1 MSLDQSRIPF
11 AAACCLSALLLV
23 SAATIRAAQPE
34 ATPVLTPSFG
44 DTSFAV
50 SGVTPGGRVVFF
62 ATSIEFSG
70 TPAVAGEVRRAEVRT
85 DDDRDG
91 QVRLDLGTPLPL
103 RAIWGAVDL
112 TSGAAVIVPSP
123 GYDASRAQFGTEQ
136 LKNDSNGQ
144 LKKLE
149 WAAAAMNVLVVRP
162 GAGAWSLYARKHT
175 AADETAR
182 TNQPLRI
189 DFDSFTAVGDSPKPP
204 GAFKK
209 GDVLLVIDPRRMLY
223 TMLEVGK

>member
-1 MSLDQSRIPF
+1 MPSFQSKNLL
-11 AAACCLSALLLV
+11 AVTLSLSALLLV
-23 SAATIRAAQPE
+23 SAARVQAAQESVPLI
-34 ATPVLTPSFG
+34 LTPAFG
-44 DTSFAV
+44 ETSFSV
-50 SGVTPGGRVVFF
+50 KGVTPGGKVVFF

-70 TPAVAGEVRRAEVRT
+70 SPAVAGEVRRAEIRT

-91 QVRLDLGTPLPL
+91 QVRLDVGTALPR

-112 TSGAAVIVPSP
+112 ASGAAVVVPSP
-123 GYDASRAQFGTEQ
+123 GYDPLRANFGNEQ

-162 GAGAWSLYARKHT
+162 GAGAWALYAVKHT
-175 AADETAR
+175 AVDETAR

-189 DFDSFTAVGDSPKPP
+189 DFDSFVAVGDSPKPP
-204 GAFKK
+204 GSFKK
-209 GDVLLVIDPRRMLY
+209 GDVLIVIDPRRMVY
-223 TMLEVGK
+223 TTLEVGK